1 MADISKIKLP
11 NNDVYDIRDHSK
23 LPKTTYEYNTELA
36 FGSTGKLLIG
46 KFQCYDS
53 NVTIT
58 IQSTTNITYYAVA
71 ILATQNIDTA
81 GGGTFTWNTYGDTSN
96 TVTPNL
102 YAKYASGSN
111 WIEIYFSPSSW
122 SKNLIH
128 IQANALRSEPTNI
141 CESVSEIPSSA
152 TRKPTNT
159 FGTSPKFTDTTYTF
173 ANGTNGFTVTP
184 SGGSA
189 QTVTVTPSITNNVTG
204 SGTSGYLTKFNGAN
218 TITNGPQ
225 LGSDTT
231 KYLRNDGTWAVPAG
245 GGSSTLAGLSDV
257 TITSAANNQKLAYN
271 STSSKWVNV
280 SDVWEGTQAQ
290 YNALS
295 SKDPN
300 VEYFITDA
308 PSTQTFTLAGLQ
320 DTSIS
325 QLSSGQF
332 LKYDGG
338 VWKNAYLDSSSLDDL
353 TDVSLSSPSSNQ
365 FLKFNGTSW
374 INSSLAAVATSGSF
388 ADLSNKPGVSALT
401 DTTITS
407 AANDQVLTYRNGNW
421 INKSHIW
428 EGTQAQY
435 NALATHDPNVTYY
448 ITDAGE
454 GTAERLNDLEDIDIV
469 NPQNGQL
476 LLYNSNN
483 QTWENSGQYTDFDIR
498 DMDARNITAEQVT
511 TDNVVSD
518 AATIGSVNLPH
529 RYSTEEH
536 IVGYWIDGQPIYEKT
551 LQYDS
556 VQSVASGGNITV
568 PSTMWSQK
576 AMPLDI
582 VLYTTLNATKICWRF
597 VTAQINDSGVLQLF
611 NGRAATLSLD
621 TFTIQYVKL

>member
-1 MADISKIKLP
+1 MADIAQIKLP
-11 NNDVYDIRDHSK
+11 NGSTYDLKPYKLANRDTRNDNELPSYYMSNYPKSAVNEFKTCSAIGVSSLFTGNYCDLFTITPWGDSSGGRPIQIAISDSGVRAQRVATADNTWGSWVK
-23 LPKTTYEYNTELA
+23 LPN
-36 FGSTGKLLIG
+36 S
-46 KFQCYDS
+46 D
-53 NVTIT
+53 
-58 IQSTTNITYYAVA
+58 TN
-71 ILATQNIDTA
+71 
-81 GGGTFTWNTYGDTSN
+81 
-96 TVTPNL
+96 
-102 YAKYASGSN
+102 
-111 WIEIYFSPSSW
+111 
-122 SKNLIH
+122 
-128 IQANALRSEPTNI
+128 
-141 CESVSEIPSSA
+141 
-152 TRKPTNT
+152 
-159 FGTSPKFTDTTYTF
+159 TTYTF

-189 QTVTVTPSITNNVTG
+189 QTVTVTPSIANNVTG

-245 GGSSTLAGLSDV
+245 GGSSTLAELSDV
-257 TITSAANNQKLAYN
+257 TITSVANNQKLAYN

-435 NALATHDPNVTYY
+435 DALATHDPNVTYY
-448 ITDAGE
+448 ITDSGY
-454 GTAERLNDLEDIDIV
+454 GNAEKLNDLNDVDIV
-469 NPQNGQL
+469 NPTNGQIL
-476 LLYNSNN
+476 IYNSNN
-483 QTWENSGQYTDFDIR
+483 QTWENSGQNTNFTVSSV
-498 DMDARNITAEQVT
+498 TANAISANT
-511 TDNVVSD
+511 
-518 AATIGSVNLPH
+518 VNGIKVPH
-529 RYSTEEH
+529 TYSETEH
-536 IVGYWIDGQPIYEKT
+536 IVGYWIDGEPIYE
-551 LQYDS
+551 
-556 VQSVASGGNITV
+556 
-568 PSTMWSQK
+568 
-576 AMPLDI
+576 
-582 VLYTTLNATKICWRF
+582 R
-597 VTAQINDSGVLQLF
+597 
-611 NGRAATLSLD
+611 TLSLGSITSIAANGNVAISTTIWQQQCKPVDLKVYRMTQAGYQVGICMIGVIGTDGALTIYNTRGGALAFD
-621 TFTIQYVKL
+621 TFTIQYIKTT

>member
-1 MADISKIKLP
+1 MADLNQIELPNGTTYNLSSYKLLSSDTRSDNQLPSWYMSNYPKCTVEEFKSCSTIGVNSIMSGTYCVLNTITPWTDSSGGRPVQIAVSDSGVRAQRVATADNTWGSWVKLP
-11 NNDVYDIRDHSK
+11 NSD
-23 LPKTTYEYNTELA
+23 
-36 FGSTGKLLIG
+36 
-46 KFQCYDS
+46 
-53 NVTIT
+53 
-58 IQSTTNITYYAVA
+58 TN
-71 ILATQNIDTA
+71 
-81 GGGTFTWNTYGDTSN
+81 
-96 TVTPNL
+96 
-102 YAKYASGSN
+102 
-111 WIEIYFSPSSW
+111 
-122 SKNLIH
+122 
-128 IQANALRSEPTNI
+128 
-141 CESVSEIPSSA
+141 
-152 TRKPTNT
+152 
-159 FGTSPKFTDTTYTF
+159 TTYTF

-189 QTVTVTPSITNNVTG
+189 QTITVTPSITNNVTG

-218 TITNGPQ
+218 TITNGPA

-271 STSSKWVNV
+271 STNSKWVNV

-469 NPQNGQL
+469 NPTNGQI
-476 LLYNSNN
+476 LLYNANN
-483 QTWENSGQYTDFDIR
+483 QTWENSSQNVDLAVTSV
-498 DMDARNITAEQVT
+498 TAT
-511 TDNVVSD
+511 
-518 AATIGSVNLPH
+518 GSVTANAISANTVNGIKVPH
-529 RYSTEEH
+529 QYSTTEH
-536 IVGYWIDGQPIYEKT
+536 IVGYWIDGEPIYERTIKLPSGT
-551 LQYDS
+551 S
-556 VQSVASGGNITV
+556 IASGGSMTV
-568 PSTMWSQK
+568 GSAYWNLPAK
-576 AMPLDI
+576 PIDI
-582 VLYTTLNATKICWRF
+582 VTYRMDSAGYLVGRCLIASIDANGTLILYNTRTGGSLGCDAF
-597 VTAQINDSGVLQLF
+597 V
-611 NGRAATLSLD
+611 
-621 TFTIQYVKL
+621 IQYIKIT